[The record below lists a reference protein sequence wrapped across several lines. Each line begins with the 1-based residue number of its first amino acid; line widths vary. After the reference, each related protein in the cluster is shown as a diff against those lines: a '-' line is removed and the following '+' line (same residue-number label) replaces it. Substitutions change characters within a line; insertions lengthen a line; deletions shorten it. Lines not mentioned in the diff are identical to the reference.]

1 MAVKSV
7 IKPELQLLSALQ
19 GAQAAAKPLVKS
31 ESKTYTKGNGQD
43 GEFDSVPLPVVQAE
57 EKRLTALFGLVLW
70 TDSVSAERIDHNLTI
85 RVRFSL
91 VHVDSGAS
99 KVYDFSGFCFP
110 LSEHNNNAA
119 WALEAT
125 LKYIWRCAVL
135 RIFDIQVVPNS
146 TPRATVDPVHEA
158 VDRNVASAPA
168 RPSGA
173 KVVPQHLPYTGEL
186 LLKQLEIWSRYQREL
201 ALAGN
206 EKDQAHRL
214 DVTPLPEAWAACRGS
229 AKSAGIRIRPLMP
242 DDKPVTEAEYVELYE
257 FLWAENLRDDLV

>member
-1 MAVKSV
+1 MAVKTAM
-7 IKPELQLLSALQ
+7 KPELQLLVALRD
-19 GAQAAAKPLVKS
+19 AQAAAKPLVKS
-31 ESKTYTKGNGQD
+31 ESKTYTKNNGQES
-43 GEFDSVPLPVVQAE
+43 EFDSVPLHDVQEE
-57 EKRLTALFGLVLW
+57 EKRLAKLFGLVLW
-70 TDSVSAERIDHNLTI
+70 TDSVSTERTDYNLTI

-91 VHVDSGAS
+91 VHVESGAS

-146 TPRATVDPVHEA
+146 APRAAVEPV
-158 VDRNVASAPA
+158 RASVPT

-173 KVVPQHLPYTGEL
+173 KDVPQHLPYTGEL
-186 LLKQLEIWSRYQREL
+186 LLKQLEIWSLHQRDL
-201 ALAGN
+201 ALAAN
-206 EKDQAHRL
+206 DKEQAHRL
-214 DVTPLPEAWAACRGS
+214 DVSPLPEAWVACRQS
-229 AKSAGIRIRPLMP
+229 AKAAGICIRPLVP
-242 DDKPVTEAEYVELYE
+242 GDKPNGETELKELYG